1 MELMAAKDASG
12 IPSPEVMDRMSEDGD
27 KNVPEDF

>member
-1 MELMAAKDASG
+1 MELLAAKDASG
-12 IPSPEVMDRMSEDGD
+12 EPSPEVMERMLEDGD